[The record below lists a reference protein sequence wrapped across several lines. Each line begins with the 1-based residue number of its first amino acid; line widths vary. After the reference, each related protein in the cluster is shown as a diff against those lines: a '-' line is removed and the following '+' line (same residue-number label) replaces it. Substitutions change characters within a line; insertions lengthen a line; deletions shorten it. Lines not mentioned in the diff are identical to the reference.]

1 MQETTEERK
10 KAFEELKAKDDD
22 SAKLIEQQMRNLQ
35 RLSDTI
41 SQLKSKMSSNS
52 KECDDRNQQLREVPN
67 DPEIERS
74 IKSREKIR

>member
-52 KECDDRNQQLREVPN
+52 KECDERNQQLREVRN
-67 DPEIERS
+67 DAEVERS
-74 IKSREKIR
+74 IKSGEKIR